1 MIYHKT
7 NLPLFSIAMCR
18 ATFKT
23 VAKFIG
29 ILSILFSFFVQ
40 AATPEQIEMIQSAAE
55 QHILETVEQ
64 PQGGELFVNSANVD
78 SRIKATDCPIPLD
91 TSASTTSNTRSSITV
106 LVQCVP
112 DEWRVYVPVRLSMSV
127 PLVTITRSLARGE
140 IVGQYDVTTAMIS
153 LNKFR
158 RQGFTAPQQVIGAK
172 VKKNLR
178 PGDVVERGDIC
189 VVCRNEKVIIQ
200 AVKGG
205 MTITTKGTAL
215 TDGSMGDQ
223 VRVKNDKSQRIIEG
237 IVTSMS
243 EVTVYF

>member
-1 MIYHKT
+1 MTYHNS
-7 NLPLFSIAMCR
+7 NLQPFSITTCR
-18 ATFKT
+18 AFFKI

-29 ILSILFSFFVQ
+29 IISILFSFFAQ
-40 AATPEQIEMIQSAAE
+40 GATSEQIEAIQTAAE
-55 QHILETVEQ
+55 QHILDTVEQ
-64 PQGGELFVNSANVD
+64 PMGGELLVQSANVD
-78 SRIKATDCPIPLD
+78 SRIKTTDCPIPLE
-91 TSASTTSNTRSSITV
+91 TSASTATNTRSSITV

-112 DEWRVYVPVRLSMSV
+112 DEWRVYVPVRLSISA
-127 PLVTITRSLARGE
+127 PLVTATRTIARGE
-140 IVGQYDVTTAMIS
+140 IIGQYDVTTAMIS

-158 RQGFTAPQQVIGAK
+158 RQGYTLPEQVIGAK

-178 PGDVVERGDIC
+178 PGDVIERGDIC

-237 IVTSMS
+237 IVTDMS
-243 EVTVYF
+243 EVTVHF

>member
-1 MIYHKT
+1 M
-7 NLPLFSIAMCR
+7 
-18 ATFKT
+18 
-23 VAKFIG
+23 
-29 ILSILFSFFVQ
+29 FSFFVQ

-55 QHILETVEQ
+55 QHIHDTVEQ

-78 SRIKATDCPIPLD
+78 SRIKATDCPVPLE
-91 TSASTTSNTRSSITV
+91 TSASTTTNTRSSITV
-106 LVQCVP
+106 LVQCIP

-127 PLVTITRSLARGE
+127 PLVTTTRSIARGE
-140 IVGQYDVTTAMIS
+140 IVGQYDVTTDMIS

-158 RQGFTAPQQVIGAK
+158 RQGFTNPQQVIGAK
-172 VKKNLR
+172 RRKRTLR

-237 IVTSMS
+237 IVTSH
-243 EVTVYF
+243 V